1 MIPSAHSP
9 LRCRDMVEGDLPEY
23 FTISSK
29 STEIM
34 IKYEQD
40 LSFSECTRRCDD
52 FWILT
57 WNIERII

>member
-1 MIPSAHSP
+1 
-9 LRCRDMVEGDLPEY
+9 MVEGDLPEC

-40 LSFSECTRRCDD
+40 LSFLNALEDAMIFGSSLGTLRG
-52 FWILT
+52 
-57 WNIERII
+57 

>member
-1 MIPSAHSP
+1 MIPSAHGP
-9 LRCRDMVEGDLPEY
+9 LRCHDMVEGDLPEC

-40 LSFSECTRRCDD
+40 LSFLNALEDAMIFGSSLGTLRG
-52 FWILT
+52 
-57 WNIERII
+57 